1 MSWYTNLFCSLP
13 CLETDRLLLRPLKMS
28 DAKDMYAYAKDPEVS
43 RYVLWDPH
51 KSIWDTRRF
60 LYFSIGQYRKGFPGS
75 FAMELKDSGRMIGT
89 IGFMW
94 VNGEFKSA
102 EVGYSMSR
110 DYWNRGLMTE
120 ALQEILRFGFEEMK
134 LNRIEAQH
142 DTQNPA
148 SGKVMAHCG
157 MRFEGVLRQ
166 RVMNKGQYRD
176 AAVYAILK
184 NEWQNNVQI

>member
-1 MSWYTNLFCSLP
+1 
-13 CLETDRLLLRPLKMS
+13 
-28 DAKDMYAYAKDPEVS
+28 V
-43 RYVLWDPH
+43 
-51 KSIWDTRRF
+51 
-60 LYFSIGQYRKGFPGS
+60 
-75 FAMELKDSGRMIGT
+75 
-89 IGFMW
+89 
-94 VNGEFKSA
+94 
-102 EVGYSMSR
+102 
-110 DYWNRGLMTE
+110 
-120 ALQEILRFGFEEMK
+120 LRFGFEEMK

-184 NEWQNNVQI
+184 NEWQNDAQI